1 MSENIPRPA
10 VTNSIGYL
18 LRRAHKL
25 SLPLAERT
33 FAGQEITLT
42 HWVTLI
48 LLRDGI
54 VSTSGALARCL
65 GHNSGATTRMLD
77 QLEERRLIAR
87 QRSAEDRRIIDLTL
101 TDAGLVTANR
111 FVPHMDNMWDD
122 LLDDFDADERTM
134 LKLLLQ
140 RLVARLDIKTA
151 ERGVG

>member
-1 MSENIPRPA
+1 MSPHSE

-25 SLPLAERT
+25 SIPLAEST
-33 FAGQEITLT
+33 FAGHEITLT
-42 HWVTLI
+42 HWITLI

-101 TDAGLVTANR
+101 TDAGLAMVNR
-111 FVPHMDNMWDD
+111 FVPHMNSVWDD

-134 LKLLLQ
+134 LKTLLQ
-140 RLVARLDIKTA
+140 RLVARLDAKTA
-151 ERGVG
+151 ERGVA